1 MVDTATVRLLWLGT
15 LSIAALVLEVRNIGL
30 LCCPFLC
37 CKIADRLA
45 PRSRRKKGCRAA
57 QESAELLLEP
67 KHENVAPWFQIW
79 WDALPTKADFLWRRQ
94 PFPTDKLALLQDEAL
109 VHALP

>member
-1 MVDTATVRLLWLGT
+1 MSCFPLLPWRGGARRI
-15 LSIAALVLEVRNIGL
+15 SL
-30 LCCPFLC
+30 LCCPASTPYCALLC
-37 CKIADRLA
+37 CKIASLGALRLYSA
-45 PRSRRKKGCRAA
+45 QRACRAA

-109 VHALP
+109 VRTLP